1 MGLKYRVKNPME
13 ALPGLNLAHGNSPR
27 LGPRIQE
34 EPPPWGSFPNV
45 KSYFKFKSLTKL

>member
-13 ALPGLNLAHGNSPR
+13 ALPGLESLLKAIAQR
-27 LGPRIQE
+27 LVPRIQE

-45 KSYFKFKSLTKL
+45 KNYFKYFLFW